1 MSMKEGYISGL
12 PARLFRISF
21 TGELSYEINVPARYG
36 VALWT
41 ALMKAGEVFGI
52 TPYGTEA
59 MHVLRAEKGFIVV
72 GQETDGTV
80 TPLDLG
86 MNWIV
91 SKKKSDF
98 IGKRALER
106 TSMADPKR
114 KQLVGLRTVNPNDV
128 IPEGA
133 HAVLDP
139 TQPPPMDMLGHITSS
154 YASPNLGYSIAMAL
168 LKGGHKLLGETVWIP
183 MLDGQKPIKAIVTT
197 TVFYDAQGDRLNG
210 TISS

>member
-1 MSMKEGYISGL
+1 MSMKKGHVSGL

-21 TGELSYEINVPARYG
+21 TGEQSYEINVPARYG
-36 VALWT
+36 AALWST
-41 ALMKAGEVFGI
+41 LMKAGAPFGL

-59 MHVLRAEKGFIVV
+59 MHVLRAEKGFIIV

-86 MNWIV
+86 MDWIV
-91 SKKKSDF
+91 SKTKTDF

-106 TSMADPKR
+106 VSMADPQR
-114 KQLVGLRTVNPNDV
+114 KQLVGLLTDDPNKV

-139 TQPPPMDMLGHITSS
+139 DQPAPVAMLGHVTSS
-154 YASPNLGYSIAMAL
+154 YFSPNLGHSIAMGL
-168 LKGGHKLLGETVWIP
+168 LKGGHELMGQTVYIP
-183 MLDGQKPIKAIVTT
+183 MLDGQPPIKARITDT
-197 TVFYDAQGDRLNG
+197 SFYDAKGDRLNG
-210 TISS
+210 AS